1 MMRRLCHQCGLRTLG
16 IGLIAGAVACTT
28 GDANSGSASATSNTR
43 TTINLMVDSMSQYML
58 SAGPNGRVAY
68 GRVHEGTLNIYVAD
82 SSGANPRR
90 LSKGVWD
97 GVPKWSPDGKWIA
110 FGREVNGNDV
120 VIVPVDSGPE
130 RAIASTT
137 AVEVPIGW
145 LPDNS
150 GVLFTRVG
158 DRDELWVAPLEGS
171 PRRLVESRGSVGGTV
186 SPDGRWLAYDVLLD
200 GKRTLRV
207 RDLTTGADTA
217 LTTEGY
223 ESLSRET
230 GNWSPDGTRVLYE
243 SRRSG
248 TLDVWSVHVVTGE
261 RRQITRD
268 VRDDF
273 LPKYSPD
280 GRRVAFISDRGGQR
294 DVWIVADTGGEAT
307 RVSDDKAREA
317 YLEWTR
323 DGGSLLISGT
333 DAESHIYRVGLDGAP
348 PVRVLNETFQDLDP
362 RIAADGSRMV
372 FTAIENSDADVR
384 TALLADGRSTLVAGG
399 PSDDFQPDLSPD
411 GQRVVFASNRSGNN
425 DLWVAPVSGGT
436 ATRLI
441 DWPSSE
447 TWPRWSADGQWIAFV
462 STRAA
467 SAGLWLVKADGTG
480 ARQVATSVPVDP
492 IRWSHRG
499 ALLGYTE
506 TVASGES
513 SVRVL
518 DVATGRVYRVTDGG
532 AYAGWAMWPG
542 DSLMSVAKYE
552 DGMSRLELRRIR
564 DGALVQPLS
573 PTTGLAYEGFG
584 VPSPDQQW
592 VALSQYTFKNND
604 YPLAVR
610 RRDGSNTR
618 VLSTLRGN
626 TSSVW
631 WRPDGTGLVFTN
643 AGDAP
648 RMYRVVVP
656 ASGPASVP

>member
-1 MMRRLCHQCGLRTLG
+1 MMRRLYHQRGLQLLA
-16 IGLIAGAVACTT
+16 IGLIAGAVACTD
-28 GDANSGSASATSNTR
+28 GDANSGSSAATSNAR
-43 TTINLMVDSMSQYML
+43 ATINLMVDSMSQYMI
-58 SAGPNGRVAY
+58 SAGPDGRVVY

-110 FGREVNGNDV
+110 FSREVNGSDV
-120 VIVPVDSGPE
+120 YVVPVDSGPE
-130 RAIASTT
+130 RAIASTK
-137 AVEVPIGW
+137 ALDLPIGW

-150 GVLFTRVG
+150 GVLYTRVG
-158 DRDELWVAPLEGS
+158 DRDELWVAPLVGS

-186 SPDGRWLAYDVLLD
+186 SPNGRWLAYDVLLD

-207 RDLTTGADTA
+207 RDLTTGADKA

-223 ESLSRET
+223 ESLTRET

-273 LPKYSPD
+273 LPKYAPD

-307 RVSDDKAREA
+307 RVSDDKTREVF
-317 YLEWTR
+317 LEWTR

-348 PVRVLNETFQDLDP
+348 PVRVLNEAFQELDP

-372 FTAIENSDADVR
+372 FTAIENADADVR

-399 PSDDFQPDLSPD
+399 PSDDFHADLSPD

-436 ATRLI
+436 ATRLL
-441 DWPSSE
+441 DWPSNE
-447 TWPRWSADGQWIAFV
+447 TWPRWSADGQWIAFR

-467 SAGLWLVKADGTG
+467 SGGLWLVKADGTG
-480 ARQVATSVPVDP
+480 ARQVAVSVSEDP

-499 ALLGYTE
+499 ALLGYSE
-506 TVASGES
+506 TDAAGELS
-513 SVRVL
+513 ARVL
-518 DVATGRVYRVTDGG
+518 DVATGRVYRVTDRDS
-532 AYAGWAMWPG
+532 YAGWAMWPG
-542 DSLMSVAKYE
+542 DSLMSVSKYE

-564 DGALVQPLS
+564 DGALIQPLS

-584 VPSPDQQW
+584 VPSPDLQW
-592 VALSQYTFKNND
+592 VALSQFTFKNND
-604 YPLAVR
+604 YPLAIR
-610 RRDGSNTR
+610 RRDGSDTR

-626 TSSVW
+626 TTSVW

-656 ASGPASVP
+656 ASVP